1 MNKIFSFFSKLWKS
15 NKKIFTV
22 VLVFLFICV
31 ILAYLSGSRL
41 VENFDFGS
49 LASSVPGST
58 SSIPTEYENLAPI
71 PPGTVWSDETQNAFV
86 DKYNITNHL
95 TGDQML
101 TKEKLS
107 TVPYFSF
114 TNWMTMASEKEA
126 KYYVD
131 NGILPWD
138 DYVTNFMK
146 NDPDISKSP
155 ALLDLL
161 PKAWPNRVAYKI
173 FVTPKTVPLPQFLS
187 KVWVPNYNEAENN
200 QFWKCEGGILT
211 TKNGSDGQ
219 ESATTDYSFFEKN
232 IKDFQFTNGTCNP
245 CAIPS
250 TKIEGGLNTPI
261 DFYNSPNNQCKFT
274 VGTNPEAYNI
284 FTGGKGLAST
294 AAPANESSA
303 PANYQECVSQCD
315 KYKS

>member
-1 MNKIFSFFSKLWKS
+1 MNKLWKE
-15 NKKIFTV
+15 NKKIIIGI
-22 VLVFLFICV
+22 LVFLFICV

-49 LASSVPGST
+49 LASSVPGSS

-86 DKYNITNHL
+86 DKYNIINNL
-95 TGDQML
+95 TGDQMM

-107 TVPYFSF
+107 TVPMSSF
-114 TNWMTMASEKEA
+114 ANFMAAASEQEA
-126 KYYVD
+126 KYYID
-131 NGILPWD
+131 NGIFPWD

-146 NDPDISKSP
+146 NDPGLSKSP
-155 ALLDLL
+155 ILALL
-161 PKAWPNRVAYKI
+161 PKAWPNRLAYTI
-173 FVTPKTVPLPQFLS
+173 MIEPLTVPLPQFLS
-187 KVWVPNYNEAENN
+187 KVWAPNYNEAENN
-200 QFWKCEGGILT
+200 QFWKCDGEILT

-219 ESATTDYSFFEKN
+219 ETATTDYSFFEKN

-250 TKIEGGLNTPI
+250 TKMETGFHPFI
-261 DFYNSPNNQCKFT
+261 DVYNSPNNQCKFT

-284 FTGGKGLAST
+284 FTGGHGLAST
-294 AAPANESSA
+294 AAPASESSA
-303 PANYQECVSQCD
+303 PANYQQCVSQCD